1 MANQTAAAA
10 AAHPLLL
17 QQQLSQR
24 QAAAA
29 STNISSGYLDHSTNL
44 RTQVLLLEQEQSL
57 RDTRI
62 MLQRL
67 QDEQQGS
74 MARGIL
80 GAAFTPRGEAKS
92 NEDDALNVIIE
103 ASRSPVHA
111 AGRSS
116 LRAGSVVQQGTY
128 GAQQG
133 TPGEGK
139 DDNEEEEEG
148 EDVDDD
154 TYYANLDAEDSHTLN
169 NETFPFR
176 VYRMLYEVEKKGKAD
191 IVSFCN
197 NGKVLCIHRSKKFLS
212 VRYSAGWRAD

>member
-1 MANQTAAAA
+1 MANQTAAA

-29 STNISSGYLDHSTNL
+29 STNISSGYVDHSSNL

-62 MLQRL
+62 LLQRL

-74 MARGIL
+74 MTRGIL

-92 NEDDALNVIIE
+92 NEDDALNAIME

-128 GAQQG
+128 GGAQQG

-154 TYYANLDAEDSHTLN
+154 TYYANLDTEDSHTLN
-169 NETFPFR
+169 NETFPCR

-212 VRYSAGWRAD
+212 VRYSAGGRAN